1 MGTLG
6 INMYNYNTVFTMCK
20 HFPNFPNEKQN
31 YTQRLS
37 GRLESTIFNYVPPT
51 PPEKRHEQTKLSRSK
66 GTQDLIDFESRKCA
80 YTGSGYTGPPVIVC
94 LHCHVGQRR
103 SQQRAQDLPKLL
115 HLCKVKRRNVSGAHH
130 SEQLLL
136 GILTHNRTG
145 LHRPPK

>member
-51 PPEKRHEQTKLSRSK
+51 PPEKGMNKLNC
-66 GTQDLIDFESRKCA
+66 QD
-80 YTGSGYTGPPVIVC
+80 
-94 LHCHVGQRR
+94 QR
-103 SQQRAQDLPKLL
+103 
-115 HLCKVKRRNVSGAHH
+115 G
-130 SEQLLL
+130 
-136 GILTHNRTG
+136 
-145 LHRPPK
+145 HRI